1 MSDSNMNAKTE
12 ADENKKVAVDESQ
25 RPVMP
30 DTDKNNAI
38 PESQR
43 PITPEEDKRRP
54 HAMRGPKCV
63 PDVLRRIIGEAT
75 KDHEDT
81 PSEKLV
87 KAAKER
93 DILFDMVNHWKEE
106 LDEVVG
112 RECATGKNP
121 EDADFIREY
130 IAALSA
136 AKDVLT
142 RRITALLAQS

>member
-1 MSDSNMNAKTE
+1 MSDMNAKTE
-12 ADENKKVAVDESQ
+12 AAENKNVPADEC
-25 RPVMP
+25 PVTP
-30 DTDKNNAI
+30 DTSKNDAI

-43 PITPEEDKRRP
+43 PIAPEEDKRRIR
-54 HAMRGPKCV
+54 AMRGPKCV

-87 KAAKER
+87 KVAKER
-93 DILFDMVNHWKEE
+93 DILFDMINHWKEE

-112 RECATGKNP
+112 REGAAAKS
-121 EDADFIREY
+121 EDAAFIREY